1 MKYFFILF
9 FFTLLSCGPGK
20 KVFICGDRPCID
32 KKEFDKYFVE
42 NFIIEIQPDKK
53 KKEKTIDL
61 VKLNTF
67 YKEKKNSNKKNSN
80 LANNKLNKKE
90 ERAILKAQ
98 KVRLKNERKLDK
110 IKRRNKIKEEKT
122 LAKLNK
128 KRSSK
133 KIKTTAKNIDKKKII
148 NKNNVLKKTK
158 VISNIGNTANKNLC
172 EDIKDCDID
181 KIADLLIKK
190 GKEKKFPSINDK

>member
-1 MKYFFILF
+1 MKYFFILLF
-9 FFTLLSCGPGK
+9 LTLLSCAPGK

-32 KKEFDKYFVE
+32 KKEFDKYFAE
-42 NFIIEIQPDKK
+42 NFIIEIQPNKK
-53 KKEKTIDL
+53 KKEKIIDL
-61 VKLNTF
+61 VKLNTS
-67 YKEKKNSNKKNSN
+67 YKEKKNTNKKNSN

-110 IKRRNKIKEEKT
+110 IKRKNKIKEEKT

-133 KIKTTAKNIDKKKII
+133 KIKTAAKNIDEKKIS
-148 NKNNVLKKTK
+148 NKNNSLKKTK
-158 VISNIGNTANKNLC
+158 DISNIGNTANKNLC

-190 GKEKKFPSINDK
+190 GKEKKFPSINGK

>member
-53 KKEKTIDL
+53 NKEKTIDL
-61 VKLNTF
+61 VKLNAF
-67 YKEKKNSNKKNSN
+67 YKEKKNTNKKNSN
-80 LANNKLNKKE
+80 FANNKLNKKE

-122 LAKLNK
+122 LAKQETLINEKLNEIS
-128 KRSSK
+128 RLQHQ
-133 KIKTTAKNIDKKKII
+133 IDSLGIQI
-148 NKNNVLKKTK
+148 TELRNQILGTGTDAQAL
-158 VISNIGNTANKNLC
+158 SDMAF
-172 EDIKDCDID
+172 
-181 KIADLLIKK
+181 AALL
-190 GKEKKFPSINDK
+190 G